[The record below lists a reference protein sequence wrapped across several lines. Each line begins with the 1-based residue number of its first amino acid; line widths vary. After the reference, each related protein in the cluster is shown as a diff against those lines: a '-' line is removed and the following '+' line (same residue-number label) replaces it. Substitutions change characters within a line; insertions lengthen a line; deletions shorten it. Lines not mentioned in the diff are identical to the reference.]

1 MWLSDCGGAQTE
13 ITGLCRASFSRLSRL
28 PSEKSNRRRLAR
40 SSTRSANSV
49 SEPRAKRPLSSAPIV
64 AAAKVVDASAVAAIL
79 FGEPGGEAAARR
91 LEGARLVAPGLLG
104 FELANV
110 CVTKCR
116 RHRHQRE
123 ALLAAFA
130 LRRRLS
136 IEEVAVDHAGVLEVA
151 LTTKLMAYDAS
162 YLWLAR
168 ELGAELV
175 TLDDALER
183 AAATLTRRG

>member
-1 MWLSDCGGAQTE
+1 
-13 ITGLCRASFSRLSRL
+13 
-28 PSEKSNRRRLAR
+28 
-40 SSTRSANSV
+40 
-49 SEPRAKRPLSSAPIV
+49 V

-104 FELANV
+104 FELASV

-116 RHRHQRE
+116 RHPHQRE
-123 ALLAAFA
+123 PLLAAFA
-130 LRRRLS
+130 LRRRLA
-136 IEEVAVDHAGVLEVA
+136 IEDVTVDHAAVLEVA
-151 LTTKLMAYDAS
+151 LATRLTAYDAS

-175 TLDDALER
+175 TLDGALER
-183 AAATLTRRG
+183 VAATLTGSRKP